1 MWVSNHDGGTV
12 SAGSHGF
19 EARGEVGPDEPVTA
33 IADELRDFG
42 AEAMLIVTDGSRAT
56 RWAEQLEPERA
67 RAELDIPVAR
77 VVVSSG
83 GGR

>member
-1 MWVSNHDGGTV
+1 MWVSNHYGGTV

-42 AEAMLIVTDGSRAT
+42 AEAMLIVTDGLRAT
-56 RWAEQLEPERA
+56 RWAEQLEFERA
-67 RAELDIPVAR
+67 GAELDIPVAR